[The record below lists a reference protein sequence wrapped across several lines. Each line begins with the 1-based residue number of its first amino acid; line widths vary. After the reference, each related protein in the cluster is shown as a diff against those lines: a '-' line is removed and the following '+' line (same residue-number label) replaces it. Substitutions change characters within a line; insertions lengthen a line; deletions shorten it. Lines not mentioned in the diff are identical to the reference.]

1 MMKKGGKS
9 KNWWQINRRK
19 FSLLSYCSKT
29 FCNNISGT
37 VINRRG
43 KCAKMLRCSNAP
55 LQQAYVQKKA
65 IINLT
70 QQQVNGGHDHDL
82 LYTVH
87 EKVNY
92 SVFTYGMIHFW
103 VLFVSFLALFVFFSE
118 SFLFLFVFGM
128 FQLLSVF
135 MLLIHLITFKFL
147 LTLLIQVLQ
156 IISCL
161 TENRKR
167 LANAIIRTIQD
178 SHSIQIL
185 HSQ

>member
-1 MMKKGGKS
+1 
-9 KNWWQINRRK
+9 
-19 FSLLSYCSKT
+19 
-29 FCNNISGT
+29 
-37 VINRRG
+37 
-43 KCAKMLRCSNAP
+43 
-55 LQQAYVQKKA
+55 
-65 IINLT
+65 
-70 QQQVNGGHDHDL
+70 
-82 LYTVH
+82 
-87 EKVNY
+87 
-92 SVFTYGMIHFW
+92 MIHFW

-178 SHSIQIL
+178 SHSI
-185 HSQ
+185 

>member
-1 MMKKGGKS
+1 
-9 KNWWQINRRK
+9 
-19 FSLLSYCSKT
+19 
-29 FCNNISGT
+29 
-37 VINRRG
+37 
-43 KCAKMLRCSNAP
+43 
-55 LQQAYVQKKA
+55 
-65 IINLT
+65 
-70 QQQVNGGHDHDL
+70 
-82 LYTVH
+82 
-87 EKVNY
+87 
-92 SVFTYGMIHFW
+92 MIHFW

-118 SFLFLFVFGM
+118 SLLFLFVFGV

-178 SHSIQIL
+178 SHSI
-185 HSQ
+185 